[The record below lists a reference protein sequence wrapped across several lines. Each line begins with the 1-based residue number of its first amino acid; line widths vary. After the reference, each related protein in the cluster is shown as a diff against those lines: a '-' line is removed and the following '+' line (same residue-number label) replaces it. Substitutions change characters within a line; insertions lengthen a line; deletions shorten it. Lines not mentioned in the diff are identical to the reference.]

1 MNDVTSDMRPDVPDD
16 FRYAPS
22 HEWARV
28 EDDLAAEP
36 SLTNDGD
43 NTASKFDSSHSAL
56 PRTRRLVTVG
66 ISDFAQQSLGD
77 VVYVELPQVGDEVN
91 AGAEACVVES
101 VKAAADVYAPVSG
114 TVVAINEALEEAP
127 EMVNQDPYGDG
138 WFFKV
143 EPTDLEEMDD
153 LLDADGYEQ
162 HCESEDDED

>member
-1 MNDVTSDMRPDVPDD
+1 MSDDTSEMRPDIPDD
-16 FRYAPS
+16 FRYATS

-28 EDDLAAEP
+28 EDDLAET

-66 ISDFAQQSLGD
+66 ISDFAQQALGD

-114 TVVAINEALEEAP
+114 TVVAVNEALEEAP

>member
-1 MNDVTSDMRPDVPDD
+1 MSDVTSDMRPDIPDD

-28 EDDLAAEP
+28 EDDQ
-36 SLTNDGD
+36 
-43 NTASKFDSSHSAL
+43 
-56 PRTRRLVTVG
+56 VTVG

-114 TVVAINEALEEAP
+114 TVVAVNEALEEAP

-143 EPTDLEEMDD
+143 EPTDLDEMDD

-162 HCESEDDED
+162 HCESEDDEN

>member
-1 MNDVTSDMRPDVPDD
+1 MNDVTSDMRPDIPDD

-28 EDDLAAEP
+28 EDDQ
-36 SLTNDGD
+36 
-43 NTASKFDSSHSAL
+43 
-56 PRTRRLVTVG
+56 VTVG

-114 TVVAINEALEEAP
+114 TVVAVNEALEEAP

>member
-1 MNDVTSDMRPDVPDD
+1 MNDVTSDMRADIPDD

-28 EDDLAAEP
+28 EDDQI
-36 SLTNDGD
+36 
-43 NTASKFDSSHSAL
+43 
-56 PRTRRLVTVG
+56 TVG

-77 VVYVELPQVGDEVN
+77 VVYVELPQVGDEVS

-114 TVVAINEALEEAP
+114 TVVAVNETLEEAP

-143 EPTDLEEMDD
+143 EPTDLDEMDD

-162 HCESEDDED
+162 HCESEDDEN

>member
-1 MNDVTSDMRPDVPDD
+1 MNDVTSDMRPDIPDD

-28 EDDLAAEP
+28 EDDQI
-36 SLTNDGD
+36 
-43 NTASKFDSSHSAL
+43 
-56 PRTRRLVTVG
+56 TVG

-77 VVYVELPQVGDEVN
+77 VVYVELPQVGDEVS

-114 TVVAINEALEEAP
+114 TVVAVNETLEEAP

-143 EPTDLEEMDD
+143 EPTDLDEMDD

-162 HCESEDDED
+162 HCESEDDEN

>member
-1 MNDVTSDMRPDVPDD
+1 MSDVTTDMRPDIPDD

-28 EDDLAAEP
+28 EDDQ
-36 SLTNDGD
+36 
-43 NTASKFDSSHSAL
+43 
-56 PRTRRLVTVG
+56 VTVG

-77 VVYVELPQVGDEVN
+77 VVYVELPQVGDEVS

-114 TVVAINEALEEAP
+114 TVAAVNDALEEAP

-143 EPTDLEEMDD
+143 EPTDLDEMDD
-153 LLDADGYEQ
+153 LLDADGYQQ
-162 HCESEDDED
+162 HCESEDDEN

>member
-1 MNDVTSDMRPDVPDD
+1 MNDVTSDMPADIPDD
-16 FRYAPS
+16 IRYATS

-28 EDDLAAEP
+28 EDD
-36 SLTNDGD
+36 
-43 NTASKFDSSHSAL
+43 H
-56 PRTRRLVTVG
+56 VTVG

-77 VVYVELPQVGDEVN
+77 VVFVELPEVGDEVS

-114 TVVAINEALEEAP
+114 TVVAVNDALEEAP

-143 EPTDLEEMDD
+143 EPTDLEELDD
-153 LLDADGYEQ
+153 LLDADGYEH
-162 HCESEDDED
+162 HCESEGDEA